1 MADKTHDELDR
12 VLDAVLAKYAEA
24 EPRAGLEARVLANLR
39 AERARVEDRTWWR
52 WGLAAAALAVVVVTV
67 ALAWRSGRPS
77 PPVVRSHPS
86 APTHV
91 SKEPKKQV
99 ASNGVGNG
107 VRPPRPGT
115 APTVTASPN
124 GPIAIAQHP
133 KLGQFPS
140 PQPLSEQEKI
150 LQNYVAKY
158 PEQAV
163 LVARARSEELRRD
176 QLEEMQ
182 AFPAGDPATNSE
194 ERNNDT
200 TRR

>member
-1 MADKTHDELDR
+1 MADETQDELDR
-12 VLDAVLAKYAEA
+12 VLDAALAKYAAA
-24 EPRAGLEARVLANLR
+24 EPRAGLEARVLADLR
-39 AERARVEDRTWWR
+39 AEREQVPDRSWWR
-52 WGLAAAALAVVVVTV
+52 WSAVAVLASVVVVAVT
-67 ALAWRSGRPS
+67 LAWRSGRPS
-77 PPVVRSHPS
+77 LPVVKNDPS
-86 APTHV
+86 APANV
-91 SKEPKKQV
+91 SKEPKRQV
-99 ASNGVGNG
+99 ASDGVGSG

-115 APTVTASPN
+115 GPKVAVSPN
-124 GPIAIAQHP
+124 VPIAVAHP

-140 PQPLSEQEKI
+140 PHPLSEQEKI

-182 AFPAGDPATNSE
+182 AFPAGDPATDSE

-200 TRR
+200 TER

>member
-12 VLDAVLAKYAEA
+12 MLDAALAKYAAA

-39 AERARVEDRTWWR
+39 TERARVADRTWWR

-67 ALAWRSGRPS
+67 ALDWRSGRPS
-77 PPVVRSHPS
+77 LPVVKNHPS
-86 APTHV
+86 APAHV
-91 SKEPKKQV
+91 SKEPKRQV
-99 ASNGVGNG
+99 ASNGVGSG
-107 VRPPRPGT
+107 VRLPRPGT
-115 APTVTASPN
+115 APKVTVSPN
-124 GPIAIAQHP
+124 IPIANAPHP

-182 AFPAGDPATNSE
+182 AFPAGGPATDSE

-200 TRR
+200 TER